1 MKRRLLWLVALA
13 GVVWLYLR
21 RGARRPQPVE
31 QVPPGGGAADPAE
44 ELRRKL
50 DETKEREEAPVSY
63 PTEPEPEPAEI
74 VGVEPPSHLSE
85 PEPPHAEPAEPVEPS
100 APIVSEELE
109 ARRREVHERA
119 RSAADEMR
127 RTSSE

>member
-1 MKRRLLWLVALA
+1 MKRRFFWLVAVA

-21 RGARRPQPVE
+21 RGAKRPQPVDR
-31 QVPPGGGAADPAE
+31 VPPTADPAE

-50 DETKEREEAPVSY
+50 EATKERGEEEPV
-63 PTEPEPEPAEI
+63 
-74 VGVEPPSHLSE
+74 SHLSE
-85 PEPPHAEPAEPVEPS
+85 PEPPHAEPDEPS
-100 APIVSEELE
+100 APVVSEELD

-127 RTSSE
+127 HSSSD